1 MSIRLRPI
9 ATACLLA
16 LATSI
21 FYGLALGRQP
31 IGRDEARVLS
41 YAQRPV
47 QGVPPVVIDTG
58 EVWLQPLHVYATTLA
73 HAVRPGFFA
82 GRWAS
87 VIVAA
92 INAGLVFM
100 VGWRVFGGYLAA
112 LAGALVLILTPA
124 QMTYGRQGVEAIYIV
139 PFVLL
144 WLYALAGF
152 IERDRPAQIA
162 LASAA
167 LGAGVYSTTAA
178 PLTMAF
184 LWLMMIVVLFLTG
197 RRKLS
202 TLAIAAAGFAVMLA
216 PLAMWF
222 FFHRHTYIDTYGSW
236 VIHPAHVRNPIAGVA
251 AALDW
256 DTLGPRVSAYWSLI
270 NPLYLLVPSAEG
282 RAPLHWL
289 IVPLVVVGIYRCVTK
304 PRTMAVIVL
313 AGALVAPIAGASFG
327 RPHYIANALAL
338 LPFVALLAG
347 YGVDQIR
354 ELIVPPPPPPPEEEY

>member
-31 IGRDEARVLS
+31 IGREEARVLS

-47 QGVPPVVIDTG
+47 PGVPPVVIDTG

-202 TLAIAAAGFAVMLA
+202 TLAIAAASFAVMLA

-222 FFHRHTYIDTYGSW
+222 FFHRHTYVDTYGRW

-256 DTLGPRVSAYWSLI
+256 DTLGPRISAYWSLI
-270 NPLYLLVPSAEG
+270 NPLYLLVPGAEG